1 MQTRTVWGAKI
12 TSTRT
17 AVGQFK
23 GQFSGA
29 MERYTWVRFAG
40 HWRKCR
46 RGFKRRAL
54 CTPDA
59 YPPVM
64 FNPINSAVPPDCIS
78 KTRLAPMALSTTAP
92 GTSASM
98 ISVRLM
104 QTADPVHMSL
114 VSSYVPAAS
123 KILSTALL
131 PTAAVNSPTVLA
143 ATSFRCRPRS
153 ATSEAVVVMTGPV
166 VRLLTTI
173 APGALGAKLGGPL
186 RCAPQLPNPARMMR
200 HLRWCRARGDDAL
213 LRREER
219 HECAQR
225 LNDPTLAANKAPTVT
240 VSRFCTNG
248 HAR

>member
-1 MQTRTVWGAKI
+1 M
-12 TSTRT
+12 
-17 AVGQFK
+17 
-23 GQFSGA
+23 
-29 MERYTWVRFAG
+29 VRA
-40 HWRKCR
+40 R
-46 RGFKRRAL
+46 
-54 CTPDA
+54 
-59 YPPVM
+59 V
-64 FNPINSAVPPDCIS
+64 
-78 KTRLAPMALSTTAP
+78 
-92 GTSASM
+92 
-98 ISVRLM
+98 M

-143 ATSFRCRPRS
+143 ATSFRCRPCS

-173 APGALGAKLGGPL
+173 APGALGALGGALGGPL

-200 HLRWCRARGDDAL
+200 HVRWCRARGDDAL
-213 LRREER
+213 LRREAVAER

>member
-1 MQTRTVWGAKI
+1 M
-12 TSTRT
+12 
-17 AVGQFK
+17 
-23 GQFSGA
+23 GA

-54 CTPDA
+54 CTEA

-64 FNPINSAVPPDCIS
+64 FNPISSAVPPSCMK

-98 ISVRLM
+98 VRARSM

-114 VSSYVPAAS
+114 VSSYVPAPS

-143 ATSFRCRPRS
+143 DTSFRCRPRS
-153 ATSEAVVVMTGPV
+153 ATSEAVVLMTGPV
-166 VRLLTTI
+166 GLLTTI
-173 APGALGAKLGGPL
+173 APGNLGALGGPL
-186 RCAPQLPNPARMMR
+186 RCAPQLPDPARMMR
-200 HLRWCRARGDDAL
+200 HLRWSRARVDDAL
-213 LRREER
+213 LQREAVDEY
-219 HECAQR
+219 HECAWR
-225 LNDPTLAANKAPTVT
+225 LNDPRLATPTAT
-240 VSRFCTNG
+240 VRQNVSSFCTNRR
-248 HAR
+248 AQ